1 MRFNTIDTLIQ
12 SLTDFEAITPQRVA
26 DLQKTSQAF
35 VEMYKKQSSLDIIVI
50 CTHNS
55 RRSHLGQVLFALAS
69 DYYNIPNVNVYSGGV
84 EETAFN
90 HRMVKALQHY
100 GFEVLTNSS
109 NTKNPIYE
117 VRWGDDSHQT
127 LKGIFSK
134 IYNHALNP
142 SENFAAIL
150 VCDSADQKCP
160 MVLGASKRIVL
171 NYTDPKKSD
180 DTPQESQVY
189 LDKVLEMGREFFF
202 VMNEMKQNISL
213 TQH

>member
-12 SLTDFEAITPQRVA
+12 SLIEFDAIAPQRIA
-26 DLQKTSQAF
+26 ELQKTAQALSDL
-35 VEMYKKQSSLDIIVI
+35 YKEQSKLDIIVI

-55 RRSHLGQVLFALAS
+55 RRSHLGQVLFALAA
-69 DYYNIPNVNVYSGGV
+69 DHFEVPNVTVYSGGIEV
-84 EETAFN
+84 TAFN
-90 HRMVKALQHY
+90 HRMVKALQDY

-134 IYNHALNP
+134 IYDHALNP
-142 SENFAAIL
+142 SEKFAAIL

-160 MVLGASKRIVL
+160 VVLGASKRLVL

-180 DTPQESQVY
+180 DTPQEAQAY
-189 LDKVLEMGREFFF
+189 LNKVIEMGREFFY
-202 VMNEMKQNISL
+202 VMNEMKQSVFQTSN
-213 TQH
+213 